1 MSTLEATVSMLEAMP
16 EEARI
21 KVFQYARTIFS
32 SNRPSNPFTP
42 VSKETVLA
50 DLKASTQEFN
60 QGEGLDARET
70 VQEMRR
76 ERGFI

>member
-21 KVFQYARTIFS
+21 KVYQYARSMFS
-32 SNRPSNPFTP
+32 SDRPSNPFTP
-42 VSKETVLA
+42 VPKEKVLA
-50 DLKASTQEFN
+50 DLKASSQEFDN
-60 QGEGLDARET
+60 GQGMDAKDA

-76 ERGFI
+76 QRGFI

>member
-21 KVFQYARTIFS
+21 KVYQYARSMFS
-32 SNRPSNPFTP
+32 SDRPSNPFTP
-42 VSKETVLA
+42 VTKEKVLA
-50 DLKASTQEFN
+50 DLKASSQEFDN
-60 QGEGLDARET
+60 GQGMDAKDA

-76 ERGFI
+76 QRGFI